1 MKHFTK
7 LLSTL
12 KEKQMQEGYSKCR
25 DKPVR
30 KKKLS
35 RSLQEQIGEQQG
47 GLIQDTLDNTRNFNF
62 LRCYR

>member
-25 DKPVR
+25 DKPLR
-30 KKKLS
+30 KKN
-35 RSLQEQIGEQQG
+35 EQIITGANWG
-47 GLIQDTLDNTRNFNF
+47 AIGWFNSGYIRQYQEF
-62 LRCYR
+62 

>member
-1 MKHFTK
+1 MK

-30 KKKLS
+30 RKTNVLS
-35 RSLQEQIGEQQG
+35 RSLQEQIWGATG
-47 GLIQDTLDNTRNFNF
+47 GLIQDTLNNSSNFNF
-62 LRCYR
+62 LRCYQ

>member
-7 LLSTL
+7 VLFTL

-30 KKKLS
+30 RKTNVLS
-35 RSLQEQIGEQQG
+35 RSLQEQIWGATG
-47 GLIQDTLDNTRNFNF
+47 WFNSG
-62 LRCYR
+62 YIKQ

>member
-1 MKHFTK
+1 MSNSKHKDVITEIQNMKHFTK

-30 KKKLS
+30 KK
-35 RSLQEQIGEQQG
+35 QM
-47 GLIQDTLDNTRNFNF
+47 
-62 LRCYR
+62 Y